1 MDNSAITKARPR
13 RDDEFYTEYKDIAAE
28 MRHYSLEVFRGKTIL
43 CPCDSPA
50 SAFVRYFKN
59 RFEDLGLARLMA
71 VSYTQGGK
79 GRFYCFDGVQE
90 QERELAGDGSF
101 LSPEV

>member
-50 SAFVRYFKN
+50 SAFARYFKG
-59 RFEDLGLARLMA
+59 RFEDLGLSSLLA
-71 VSYTQGGK
+71 VSYTPGGK
-79 GRFYCFDGVQE
+79 GLAYSFDGVQE
-90 QERELAGDGSF
+90 RQWELAGDGGF